1 MSVIVF
7 ADTRGEKVAKNALE
21 TLTYGRKIAAK
32 EGTSLTLVTFGDAP
46 ADRLAALDA
55 NKVVVARSIGDAVD
69 LEGEDFYGFLVTLDV
84 RDGQSQTD
92 RL

>member
-55 NKVVVARSIGDAVD
+55 NKVVVARSIGDAD
-69 LEGEDFYGFLVTLDV
+69 SRRMNSGGGPSSCPTARPARPTL
-84 RDGQSQTD
+84 
-92 RL
+92 L